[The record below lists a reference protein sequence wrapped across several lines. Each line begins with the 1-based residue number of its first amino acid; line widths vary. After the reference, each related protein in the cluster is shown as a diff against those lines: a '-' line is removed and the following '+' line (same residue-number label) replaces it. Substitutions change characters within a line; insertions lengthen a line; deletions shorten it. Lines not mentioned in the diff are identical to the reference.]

1 MIAMI
6 DGRTELKP
14 MKPAATAGVEDDD
27 LESGGCAA
35 AGVPLIRRH
44 LVDSEHL
51 LAEQYSISE
60 VTVMASK
67 IAYENAAYIE
77 NVVNNVWKV
86 YIYSLRPSL
95 NIKDLNILLILF
107 GHSSY

>member
-86 YIYSLRPSL
+86 YIYTPSVRP
-95 NIKDLNILLILF
+95 LI
-107 GHSSY
+107 